1 MIQGIIA
8 AAGQA
13 SRINGIPKFLLP
25 LTGSDNYL
33 LNRTINILNDSG
45 ADLISIGL
53 SDYTYNI
60 SKPFIDGL
68 NAQQV
73 KTKTMNET
81 ILKLINKDAE
91 IFVCVMPDTYFD
103 NPDGVSKSV
112 EILKKSSAIA
122 SINLWKARPSQIGSV
137 GQVEIDSDLVKTVKD
152 KDSSCVFPYVWGTV
166 AWKIEL
172 NEYIFPEDPHI
183 GYAVQKA
190 VEDGKKVNYV
200 LNDGSYFDCGTVEQ
214 YWKLVNYLTKGIKA
228 E

>member
-81 ILKLINKDAE
+81 IQILNKDHGN
-91 IFVCVMPDTYFD
+91 ISICIMPDTYFD
-103 NPDGVSKSV
+103 NPSGVPKSV
-112 EILKKSSAIA
+112 ELLKNNDSIA
-122 SINLWKARPSQIGSV
+122 SICIWKLRKSQRGSV
-137 GQVEIDSDLVKTVKD
+137 GQVEIDGDRVVSVND
-152 KDSSCVFPYVWGTV
+152 KDENCNFPYVWGTV
-166 AWKIEL
+166 AWKKEL
-172 NEYIFPEDPHI
+172 NKYIDAKDPHI

-190 VEDGKKVNYV
+190 TENGEKISYV
-200 LNDGSYFDCGTVEQ
+200 LNDGYYFDCGTVEQ
-214 YWKLVNYLTKGIKA
+214 YWKLINYLTLGKEA
-228 E
+228 N

>member
-1 MIQGIIA
+1 
-8 AAGQA
+8 
-13 SRINGIPKFLLP
+13 
-25 LTGSDNYL
+25 
-33 LNRTINILNDSG
+33 
-45 ADLISIGL
+45 
-53 SDYTYNI
+53 
-60 SKPFIDGL
+60 
-68 NAQQV
+68 
-73 KTKTMNET
+73 
-81 ILKLINKDAE
+81 
-91 IFVCVMPDTYFD
+91 MPDTYFD

-112 EILKKSSAIA
+112 EMLKKSSAIA

-190 VEDGKKVNYV
+190 VEDGKQVNYV